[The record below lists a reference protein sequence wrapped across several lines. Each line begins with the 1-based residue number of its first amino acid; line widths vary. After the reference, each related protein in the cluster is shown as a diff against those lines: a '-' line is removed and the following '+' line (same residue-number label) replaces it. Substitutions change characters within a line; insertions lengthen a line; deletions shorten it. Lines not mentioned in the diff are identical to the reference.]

1 MCGSGGTGRHTIYP
15 YCFSNS
21 LQTSDNKPSTFGLNH
36 FRGTPSDRPVTHRK
50 RRMQAVG
57 AKSGA
62 VIRTGFRAE
71 QNLVEAQRVPGSRA
85 SCQFANYSR
94 IFDALCKLGANR

>member
-15 YCFSNS
+15 YRFSNS
-21 LQTSDNKPSTFGLNH
+21 LQAADNKPSTFRLNH
-36 FRGTPSDRPVTHRK
+36 FRQCPSERPVDASK

-62 VIRTGFRAE
+62 VPCGIRKGALSRLRE
-71 QNLVEAQRVPGSRA
+71 RLRLYRPERLEA
-85 SCQFANYSR
+85 
-94 IFDALCKLGANR
+94 LT